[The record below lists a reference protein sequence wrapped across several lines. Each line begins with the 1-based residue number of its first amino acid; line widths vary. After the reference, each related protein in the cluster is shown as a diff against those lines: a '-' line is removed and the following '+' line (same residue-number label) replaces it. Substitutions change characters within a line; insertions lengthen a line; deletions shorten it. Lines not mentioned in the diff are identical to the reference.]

1 SLAELNLQPND
12 ALTYWVEA
20 VDNRAPSSDTT
31 SVGPESRGRS
41 EKYQLRVVAAE
52 EFQRSLQ
59 ARLKRLRDDLLQ
71 TSKSLKATRDD
82 LEGLGSEL
90 TTRTAPDARD
100 RRRLTYAELDQR
112 KVGQR
117 IERAR
122 DEFADVREEM
132 AANRVGKPE

>member
-1 SLAELNLQPND
+1 MARAGCASVTQPLALD
-12 ALTYWVEA
+12 
-20 VDNRAPSSDTT
+20 
-31 SVGPESRGRS
+31 
-41 EKYQLRVVAAE
+41 
-52 EFQRSLQ
+52 LQ

-71 TSKSLKATRDD
+71 TSKSQKATRDD
-82 LEGLGSEL
+82 LEGLEGEL
-90 TTRTAPDARD
+90 ATRTAPDARD

-132 AANRVGKPE
+132 AANKAGKPELL